1 MRFLEMNNITKTY
14 EKATVPCVKNMDLE
28 MEEGEIVVILGPS
41 GCGKTTVL
49 KMIAGLVTQDSGTIS
64 IDGETV
70 DKIPANKRP
79 IAMVFQK
86 SLLFRNMTVE
96 QNVNY
101 APRVKQTLKKG
112 ELTEETNRLLKLV
125 ELEGYNERK
134 ATQLSGGQEQRVS
147 LARALMTKP
156 KLLLLDEP
164 FSALDAEL
172 RVTMRSSVRKI
183 CKDLGQSMIFVT
195 HDQQEAVAMAD
206 RIAVMMDSTI
216 VQFGIPEDF
225 YSRPRTKAV
234 ASFFG
239 WKNFIRAHRENGILR
254 SSLGDMRI
262 DGCDDDDVI
271 ICIRPEAASISE
283 TGKYAG
289 TVKSAKYAGTRSEYE
304 MDVSGCML
312 LLEVPTRHM
321 FLEGEEIRFD
331 LDERMMWT
339 VPEAVDVPPEIPM
352 GTEHSRFGFLT
363 RKKKKENCDADKV

>member
-14 EKATVPCVKNMDLE
+14 ERAIRPCIKDMDLE
-28 MEEGEIVVILGPS
+28 MGEGEIVVILGPS

-49 KMIAGLVTQDSGTIS
+49 KMIAGLVTQDAGTIS
-64 IDGETV
+64 IDGEAV
-70 DKIPANKRP
+70 DGMPANKRP

-101 APRVKQTLKKG
+101 APRVKQTMSKA
-112 ELTEETNRLLKLV
+112 ELLEETNKLLKLV
-125 ELEGYNERK
+125 EMEGYNERK

-216 VQFGIPEDF
+216 VQFGDPEDF
-225 YSRPRTKAV
+225 YSRPNTKAV

-239 WKNFIRAHRENGILR
+239 WKNFIPAHREGNVLR
-254 SSLGDMRI
+254 SDIGDMQI
-262 DGCDDDDVI
+262 DGCQDDNVI
-271 ICIRPEAASISE
+271 VCIRPEAASISE
-283 TGKYAG
+283 TGKYTG

-304 MDVSGCML
+304 MNVNGSVLML
-312 LLEVPTRHM
+312 EMPTRYM
-321 FLEGEEIRFD
+321 FTEGEEIRFD
-331 LDERMMWT
+331 LDERMMWAVPMT
-339 VPEAVDVPPEIPM
+339 VDKQEETTIEKERS
-352 GTEHSRFGFLT
+352 GFISRIR
-363 RKKKKENCDADKV
+363 RKKKESDGTDKI